1 MKNNYYVYRFKDKQE
16 NIIYVGRTHDLNQRF
31 KQHEHLT
38 DDVVKIEYIECANE
52 TDMVIKEIYYINLYF
67 NKNSTNIKDIYDR
80 PIDYGFTDEWKEYV
94 KKQSELRQR
103 TIRTIYNTE
112 DYNKWSVVKLTIYYG
127 EYESEAYLT
136 HYDKDI
142 NKIKLSP
149 FLYEAELFSNTAAYH
164 IAENYNHII
173 ELKEFEN
180 MDDDDDDDDEYGTSS
195 SYFSCSKFDSE
206 CDCIQKQLLEKALN
220 KNIIYQID

>member
-1 MKNNYYVYRFKDKQE
+1 MNTYYVYRFKDKQE
-16 NIIYVGRTHDLNQRF
+16 NIIYVGRTHDLDQRF

-38 DDVVKIEYIECANE
+38 DDVAKIEYIECVNE

-67 NKNSTNIKDIYDR
+67 NENSANIKDIYDR
-80 PIDYGFTDEWKEYV
+80 PIDYGFTDKWNEYI
-94 KKQSELRQR
+94 KKQSEPRQV
-103 TIRTIYNTE
+103 RTIYNTE
-112 DYNKWSVVKLTIYYG
+112 NYNEWSVVKLTMYYG
-127 EYESEAYLT
+127 ECESEAYLS

-142 NKIKLSP
+142 NKIRLSP

-164 IAENYNHII
+164 IAENYNHMI

-180 MDDDDDDDDEYGTSS
+180 MYDDDDDEYGASG

-206 CDCIQKQLLEKALN
+206 CDLIQKKFIDEVLLVG
-220 KNIIYQID
+220 